1 MAGLAVNSETLRQ
14 QFAGRQAFGDSG
26 QVKEQ
31 TEGAKETKERVS
43 SRRRPNWLE
52 KGASEET
59 TGP

>member
-1 MAGLAVNSETLRQ
+1 MAGLAVNSETSRQ
-14 QFAGRQAFGDSG
+14 QFAGRQAFGDMQKCSG

-31 TEGAKETKERVS
+31 TEGAKETKER
-43 SRRRPNWLE
+43 PNWLE